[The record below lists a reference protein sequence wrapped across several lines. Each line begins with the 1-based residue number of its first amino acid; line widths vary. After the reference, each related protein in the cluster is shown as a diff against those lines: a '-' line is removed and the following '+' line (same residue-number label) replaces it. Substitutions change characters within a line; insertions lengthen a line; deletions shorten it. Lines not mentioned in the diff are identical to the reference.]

1 MGIKVNIIRMSGGL
15 ERQMFQYAFY
25 LKLLSLGREV
35 KFDDINEYRD
45 ELTRPIMLSVFD
57 IDYPRATW
65 DEITAFTDQSRNFR
79 DRVRRLFGRVHRKV
93 VKENALYDP
102 SVMEQD
108 NVYIDGKFMSQKY
121 FEDILPEVRKVYTF
135 PNIENLSLPPKANEN
150 FLIYYDEIMRCD
162 SVGIHIRR
170 SDSRYNEELYKD
182 ICTIEYYSSAVKYIV
197 ERYPDAKFF
206 VFSNEPKWIKG
217 WLKDIVMTQISESMT
232 KDEMIELRNKFVLV
246 EANDEYTSY
255 LDMFLLSK
263 CKHNILSNSTFSWW
277 GGWINENPDKIEIA
291 PSPWLNGVDC
301 TDIYTEG
308 MILINSKGRVEK
320 KVK

>member
-1 MGIKVNIIRMSGGL
+1 MNIIRMSGGL

-65 DEITAFTDQSRNFR
+65 EEIVAYTDQSRELK
-79 DRVRRLFGRVHRKV
+79 DRFRRLFGKV
-93 VKENALYDP
+93 RRNVIKENGFYDP
-102 SVMEQD
+102 AIMEQD

-121 FEDILPEVRKVYTF
+121 FEDILSEVKQVYTF
-135 PNIENLSLPPKANEN
+135 PEIENLSLPPKANEN
-150 FLIYYDEIMRCD
+150 FLIYYDEIMKSN

-182 ICTIEYYSSAVKYIV
+182 ICTKEYYGAAIKYIV

-217 WLKDIVMTQISESMT
+217 WLKEIVMTQISEGMT
-232 KDEMIELRNKFVLV
+232 KDEMTELRKRFVLV

-263 CKHNILSNSTFSWW
+263 CKHNILSNSSFSWW
-277 GGWINENPDKIEIA
+277 GGWLNDNPDKILIA
-291 PSPWLNGVDC
+291 PSQWLNGVDC
-301 TDIYTEG
+301 SDIYTEG
-308 MILINSKGRVEK
+308 MILINSKGRVDK

>member
-1 MGIKVNIIRMSGGL
+1 MNIIRMSGGL

-45 ELTRPIMLSVFD
+45 ELTRPIMLSVFN

-65 DEITAFTDQSRNFR
+65 DEITAYTDQSRDLSAR
-79 DRVRRLFGRVHRKV
+79 IRRFFGKVHRKV
-93 VKENALYDP
+93 VKEEGFYDP
-102 SVMEQD
+102 SMLEQD
-108 NVYIDGKFMSQKY
+108 DVYIDGKFMSQKY
-121 FEDILPEVRKVYTF
+121 FEDILPQVKEVYTF
-135 PNIENLSLPPKANEN
+135 PDIENLSLTPRANEN
-150 FLIYYDEIMRCD
+150 FLIYYDAIMKSD

-170 SDSRYNEELYKD
+170 SDSRYNEELYQN
-182 ICTIEYYSSAVKYIV
+182 ICTKEYYGTAIKYVV

-217 WLKDIVMTQISESMT
+217 WLKDIVMTQISEGMSR
-232 KDEMIELRNKFVLV
+232 DEIMELRKKFVLV

-263 CKHNILSNSTFSWW
+263 CKHNILSNSSFSWW
-277 GGWINENPDKIEIA
+277 GGWMNENPEKILIA

-301 TDIYTEG
+301 SDIYTDG
-308 MILINSKGRVEK
+308 MILVNSKGRVEK
-320 KVK
+320 RVKNS